1 MILDEQSY
9 LRHYG
14 VKGMK
19 WGVRRAQRRT
29 ERQQKHLDAIK
40 KGTRSDATRSERFK
54 ASMKVPIGDLI
65 AGRGV
70 QGGSKRA
77 LDRAAK
83 TQSQIQAGEKKA
95 KDILLRAGGVN
106 VRNLDYSYER
116 R

>member
-14 VKGMK
+14 TKGMK
-19 WGVRRAQRRT
+19 WGVRRARRRT
-29 ERQQKHLDAIK
+29 ERHQKNIDAIK
-40 KGTRSDATRSERFK
+40 KGTSSDATRNERFK
-54 ASMKVPIGDLI
+54 ASMKVPIGDLV

-83 TQSQIQAGEKKA
+83 TQSQIRAGEKKA
-95 KDILLRAGGVN
+95 KDILLRAHGVN
-106 VRNLDYSYER
+106 VKDLDFSYER